1 MNSYTIHPL
10 RLGTITRDKSN
21 MTFMRNQGKIEEYP
35 IIAWY
40 VTDGVRKIVVDT
52 GGCTPDHRYQPY
64 VRPPDQ
70 ELDAQLGKLGVACG
84 EITDVILTHLHWDHA
99 GGNHFFGNA
108 TFYAQKAELQYAV
121 APLEVQ
127 RGSYDIP
134 LLFKTEYKVLDG
146 DQELFEGLSVIVTPG
161 HSPGSQCVLLNT
173 ARGPHLIAG
182 DLCGLYECYES
193 RPMLCSSFHT
203 DLVAYYD
210 SLGRVAKFGAKVFPG
225 HDPKVFDQSSY
236 PDPAE

>member
-1 MNSYTIHPL
+1 MSLYTLYPL

-21 MTFMRNQGKIEEYP
+21 MTYMKNQGRVEDYP
-35 IIAWY
+35 VIAWY
-40 VTDGVRKIVVDT
+40 VTDGSRKIVVDT
-52 GGCTPDHRYQPY
+52 GGSVPGERYQPY

-70 ELDAQLGKLGVACG
+70 ELDAQLARLGVDCG

-99 GGNHFFGNA
+99 GSNHFFKNA

-121 APLEVQ
+121 APLEIQ

-134 LLFKTEYKVLDG
+134 LLFKTEYTVLDG

-161 HSPGSQCVLLNT
+161 HSPGSQCVLLDT
-173 ARGPHLIAG
+173 ERGPHLLAG
-182 DLCGLYECYES
+182 DLFGLYECYES
-193 RPMLCSSFHT
+193 KPMLCSSFHT

-210 SLGRVAKFGAKVFPG
+210 SLARVARLGARVFPG
-225 HDPKVFDQSSY
+225 HEPRVFDRPSY
-236 PDPAE
+236 PDITE